1 MAFTVFV
8 DNSDSDREEGPLTP
22 HNTEKSSTESSP
34 KRKVE
39 TDVGFKSKQY
49 SRVDTPKVMIN
60 DTNKENW
67 DSKKQQYSTD
77 RQAKKVKAIEN
88 SDRLICGHR
97 VPLADITTLYQT
109 KILKAK
115 LEGLQNNLDKEN
127 PFRVEEAVSSSKP
140 VSKSKIPKPS
150 SIKHLKEKEPAQQ
163 EILIAASKGVS
174 PIALEN
180 PPIAPSK
187 PQISAKEA
195 PSVSAKPRA
204 LGVKNPNLPETKT
217 SKKPITIKTLNT
229 EKSKSHGKKRAGGI
243 LSMR

>member
-1 MAFTVFV
+1 MAFTVFA

-39 TDVGFKSKQY
+39 SGVQFKSQQNN
-49 SRVDTPKVMIN
+49 RVDTPKTVIS

-77 RQAKKVKAIEN
+77 RQAKKIKAIEN

-115 LEGLQNNLDKEN
+115 LEDLQNSNEQEN
-127 PFRVEEAVSSSKP
+127 PFRVDAEVSSSKA
-140 VSKSKIPKPS
+140 VIKSKIPKPAVRQVKDNGIQTKIKILS
-150 SIKHLKEKEPAQQ
+150 SKEDVETDSKVLAASDKGGKGKEPSS
-163 EILIAASKGVS
+163 LR
-174 PIALEN
+174 P
-180 PPIAPSK
+180 K
-187 PQISAKEA
+187 P
-195 PSVSAKPRA
+195 
-204 LGVKNPNLPETKT
+204 LGAKNPNVPEV
-217 SKKPITIKTLNT
+217 KKSIKTTSIRALKTINT
-229 EKSKSHGKKRAGGI
+229 ENLKSNDKKRTGI
-243 LSMR
+243 MSIR